1 MEDIKELNEL
11 ELDEVVGGGAKIT
24 YNSGATPLFKV
35 GDNVKMTV
43 SSLDVTYVV
52 KKVLGSKAFNTS
64 KVEGTM
70 FVYEICAIDKTVG
83 NHQSIKE
90 TFTKKIG
97 EGMLRLA

>member
-35 GDNVKMTV
+35 GDHVKMTV

-52 KKVLGSKAFNTS
+52 DKVLGAKTFNTS

-70 FVYEICAIDKTVG
+70 FVYQISALNKTIG
-83 NHQSIKE
+83 NHQSTKE
-90 TFTKKIG
+90 TFSKKIG
-97 EGMLRLA
+97 EGMLVLA